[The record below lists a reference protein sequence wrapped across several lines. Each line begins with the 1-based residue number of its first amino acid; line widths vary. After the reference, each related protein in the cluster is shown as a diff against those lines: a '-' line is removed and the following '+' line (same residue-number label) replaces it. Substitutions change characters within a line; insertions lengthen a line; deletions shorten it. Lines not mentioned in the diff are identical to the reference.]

1 MVNPKDAGPQE
12 STEQVVT
19 AADKAAALVE
29 EASARIAK
37 KDLRGAASI
46 LDKACLLQPR
56 SIDLLSSTAMTWL
69 QAGEPLRAEEYFSRA
84 LRFVPNNT
92 DILHNL
98 ALVRTA
104 LGRFEAAAECLHK
117 LIMLAPLEP
126 AAYNDLAILEE
137 ESGNIAGAL
146 NTFQRGAKLKSASK
160 KLFTNFLDF
169 CQRHAGLTD
178 LQAVRSQ
185 YLDRWGA
192 DAVLLEWEKRNRKS
206 PVAEVEAGAPSVPVV
221 PQVKRAKIAVFASYR
236 TFIDPV
242 IANLKTHHDLR
253 VFEKGSEAEMKSLLE
268 WCDLAWFEWCDQLVI
283 AASKMPKKC
292 KMICRLHSYEV
303 FSDMPR
309 QVDWSKIDHLVLV
322 SDAVKE
328 LLSYNF
334 NVPCPITV
342 IHNGVDLEKF
352 TIPPNKKPGKKIC
365 SIGYINY
372 KKNPAMLLYC
382 FKAIHDYDPGYTFHL
397 AGEHQDARIQVYFAH
412 LLPRLNI
419 PVSFDGWVEDVPA
432 YMRDKDFVIS
442 TSLFESFHY
451 SIAEGMASG
460 VLPLIHDWLGAD
472 QLYPKQYVFTTPN
485 DSVRLLKEIESGDRP
500 QMQQEC
506 RNFIAGRYDNRRQL
520 KKIESLITSILSGE
534 NREAS
539 NG

>member
-12 STEQVVT
+12 STEPVVT

-29 EASARIAK
+29 EASTRIAK
-37 KDLRGAASI
+37 KDLRGAATI

-56 SIDLLSSTAMTWL
+56 SIDLLNSTAMTWL
-69 QAGEPLRAEEYFSRA
+69 QAGEPARAEEYFSRA
-84 LRFVPNNT
+84 LRFVPNNS

-104 LGRFEAAAECLHK
+104 LGKFEAAAECLHK
-117 LIMLAPLEP
+117 LIMLSPLEP

-146 NTFQRGAKLKSASK
+146 NTFQRGAKLRSASK
-160 KLFTNFLDF
+160 KLYTNFLDF
-169 CQRHAGLTD
+169 CQRHADLTNFEV
-178 LQAVRSQ
+178 VRAQ
-185 YLDRWGA
+185 YLDRWGE
-192 DAVLLEWEKRNRKS
+192 DAVLLEWEKRNAQKPEPETDRGT
-206 PVAEVEAGAPSVPVV
+206 PVAIAI
-221 PQVKRAKIAVFASYR
+221 PQTKRARIAVFASYR

-242 IANLKTHHDLR
+242 INDLKTHNEIR
-253 VFEKGSEAEMKSLLE
+253 VFEKGTESEMKSLLE

-334 NVPCPITV
+334 SVPCPITV
-342 IHNGVDLEKF
+342 IHNGVDLDKF
-352 TIPPNKKPGKKIC
+352 TIPQNKRPGKRIC

-372 KKNPAMLLYC
+372 KKNPALLLYC
-382 FKAIHDYDPGYTFHL
+382 FKAIHEYDPGYTFHL

-419 PVSFDGWVEDVPA
+419 PVHFDGWVENVPA

-451 SIAEGMASG
+451 SIAEGMAAG

-472 QLYPKQYVFTTPN
+472 QLYPKQYVFTTPS
-485 DSVRLLKEIESGDRP
+485 DAVRLLKEIEGGNRA
-500 QMQQEC
+500 QMQQDC
-506 RNFIAGRYDNRRQL
+506 RKFIAERYDNRRQL
-520 KKIESLITSILSGE
+520 NKIESLIASVLSDQ
-534 NREAS
+534 NREAL

>member
-12 STEQVVT
+12 STEQVAT

-29 EASARIAK
+29 EASTKIEK
-37 KDLRGAASI
+37 KDFRGAATI

-56 SIDLLSSTAMTWL
+56 SIDLLNSTAMTWL
-69 QAGEPLRAEEYFSRA
+69 QAGEPARAEEYFSRA
-84 LRFVPNNT
+84 LRFVPNNA

-104 LGRFEAAAECLHK
+104 LGKFEAAAECLHK
-117 LIMLAPLEP
+117 LIMLAPMEP

-137 ESGNIAGAL
+137 ESGNLTGAL

-169 CQRHAGLTD
+169 CKRHEKLAD
-178 LQAVRSQ
+178 FQSVRAQ
-185 YLDRWGA
+185 YLERWGA
-192 DAVLLEWEKRNRKS
+192 DAVLQEWEKRNGGTGSAQSNDATSKI
-206 PVAEVEAGAPSVPVV
+206 VIAP
-221 PQVKRAKIAVFASYR
+221 QTARAKIAVFASYR

-242 IANLKTHHDLR
+242 IDNLKSQHDLR
-253 VFEKGSEAEMKSLLE
+253 VFEKGSEAEVKSLLE

-283 AASKMPKKC
+283 AASKLPKKC

-334 NVPCPITV
+334 QVPCPITV
-342 IHNGVDLEKF
+342 IHNGVDLDRF
-352 TIPPNKKPGKKIC
+352 TIPKTKVPGKRIC

-372 KKNPAMLLYC
+372 KKNPALLLYC

-419 PVSFDGWVEDVPA
+419 PVSFDGWVKDVPA
-432 YMRDKDFVIS
+432 YLRDKDFVMS

-472 QLYPKQYVFTTPN
+472 QLYPKRYVFTTPT
-485 DSVRLLKEIESGDRP
+485 DCVRLLAELEVSNRP
-500 QMQQEC
+500 ALQQEC
-506 RNFIAGRYDNRRQL
+506 RKFISERYDNRRQL
-520 KKIESLITSILSGE
+520 QKIETLITTMLSGE
-534 NREAS
+534 NREAI

>member
-12 STEQVVT
+12 STELVTT
-19 AADKAAALVE
+19 AADKAAVLVE

-37 KDLRGAASI
+37 KDFRGAASI

-69 QAGEPLRAEEYFSRA
+69 QAGEPARAEEYFSRA
-84 LRFVPNNT
+84 LRFVPNNS

-104 LGRFEAAAECLHK
+104 LGKFEAAAECLHR

-126 AAYNDLAILEE
+126 AAYNDLAILEVE
-137 ESGNIAGAL
+137 TGNIAGAL
-146 NTFQRGAKLKSASK
+146 NTFQRGTKLKSASK
-160 KLFTNFLDF
+160 KLFINFMDF
-169 CQRHAGLTD
+169 CQRYPSLTD
-178 LQAVRSQ
+178 FQAVRSQ
-185 YLDRWGA
+185 YLDRWGQ
-192 DAVLLEWEKRNRKS
+192 DTLLLEWEKRNTES
-206 PVAEVEAGAPSVPVV
+206 ASVDSEAEITTPCVL
-221 PQVKRAKIAVFASYR
+221 PQTKRAKIAVFATYR

-242 IANLKTHHDLR
+242 IKNLKTQHDLR
-253 VFEKGSEAEMKSLLE
+253 VFEKGTEAEMKSLLE
-268 WCDLAWFEWCDQLVI
+268 WCDVAWFEWCDQLVI

-334 NVPCPITV
+334 SVPCPITV
-342 IHNGVDLEKF
+342 IHNGVDLQKF
-352 TIPPNKKPGKKIC
+352 TIPPNKRPGKKIC

-372 KKNPAMLLYC
+372 KKNPPLLLYC
-382 FKAIHDYDPGYTFHL
+382 FKAIHSYDPGYTFHL

-419 PVSFDGWVEDVPA
+419 PVFFDGWVEDVAA
-432 YMRDKDFVIS
+432 YMRDKDFVMS

-451 SIAEGMASG
+451 SIAEGMSSG

-472 QLYPKQYVFTTPN
+472 QLYPKRYVFTTPD
-485 DSVRLLKEIESGDRP
+485 DSVRLLKEIETGNRQ

-506 RNFIAGRYDNRRQL
+506 RQFIAERYDNRRQL
-520 KKIESLITSILSGE
+520 QKIESLITSILSSE
-534 NREAS
+534 TREAI